1 MTFKSGDT
9 ANKCGHQDLHIK
21 FWREQKKFD
30 FWLLLYKKLSL
41 GEMSLFPSGH
51 QRSEEARVLLK
62 WCKYHSFL
70 EILGTVIKLND
81 LIVSEETL
89 YVLLRYFPFFSQH
102 RHFAL
107 TSLTVSESQDRLWSN
122 KTTMSRKHTD
132 VASSVAVICWWCV
145 SSHTI
150 VQGMV
155 FSRTVKEKMWITL
168 LFLENQRTKEMSQF
182 PPWSCQ
188 WQKPAHNIYLEL

>member
-9 ANKCGHQDLHIK
+9 ANHTAIGSLHIK

-30 FWLLLYKKLSL
+30 FWLSFYKKLSL

-51 QRSEEARVLLK
+51 KRSEETRVLLK

-81 LIVSEETL
+81 LIVSEETP

-102 RHFAL
+102 RHLAL
-107 TSLTVSESQDRLWSN
+107 TSLTVSESKDRPWSN
-122 KTTMSRKHTD
+122 KTTTTESTLMQPLS
-132 VASSVAVICWWCV
+132 AAVICWGCV
-145 SSHTI
+145 SSPYYC
-150 VQGMV
+150 VRGGFQLDCERKEV
-155 FSRTVKEKMWITL
+155 DYTVIPGKPTHKR
-168 LFLENQRTKEMSQF
+168 NVAVAS
-182 PPWSCQ
+182 WSC
-188 WQKPAHNIYLEL
+188 P